1 MGDKLVKEE
10 MIKSAKNLNEFLDIY
25 QELLVDFERKF
36 LSYGETAEDIEY
48 AGEGYITIYYG
59 YWCCGEYCTE
69 SKRIPA
75 EWYFLSDDELV
86 HAREEER
93 LRIEEERRKEQ
104 EEIQKR
110 NQLLR
115 EQREREEYQRLK
127 AKFSD

>member
-1 MGDKLVKEE
+1 MSDRLVKEE
-10 MIKSAKNLNEFLDIY
+10 LIKSAKDINEFLDIY
-25 QELLVDFERKF
+25 QELLVDFEKKF
-36 LSYGETAEDIEY
+36 LSSGETAEDIECD
-48 AGEGYITIYYG
+48 GEGYVIIYYG

-86 HAREEER
+86 HAKDAER

-115 EQREREEYQRLK
+115 EQRDREEYERLK
-127 AKFSD
+127 AKFGD